1 MLYLLGQGAAHAAT
15 ESIVYTFTGGS
26 DGALPKAGLTAV
38 GGMLSGTTVQ
48 GGDPSCSADKTP
60 KGCGTVFQVT
70 TGGVETVL
78 HAFIDTAKEDDGLYP
93 QGELTKLGSSLF
105 GATSDGSVFTGEIY
119 RVNSAGSLKLL
130 HTFQVNPDGSY
141 NPSDGSAPNGALIN
155 VGGTLYGTT
164 LLGGGTGCGGY
175 GCGTVFKISTTGVE
189 TVLYIFQGGADGRNP
204 EAGLIN
210 VAGTLYGT
218 TDSGGGTGCGGYGCG
233 TVFKITTGG
242 VESVVYS
249 FQGGTDGSDPDG
261 LVDVAGTLYG
271 TNHYGGLANGG
282 TVFKVTTAGIEN
294 VLYSFRGGADGSFP
308 VGSLIKVGNALYGT
322 TEYGGDGA
330 GQPYGTVFKVT
341 MKGAE
346 TVLHAFTGGADGL
359 YPNGKLVK
367 VGGKLFGTTIGGG
380 ASPACGLSGGC
391 GTVFQVTP

>member
-1 MLYLLGQGAAHAAT
+1 MMRQHVQSSPAKDFPSGDRSYPWGWLMRANPPFYLCLAPLMLYLLGQGAAHAAT
-15 ESIVYTFTGGS
+15 ESIVFTFTGGS

-70 TGGVETVL
+70 IGGVETVL
-78 HAFIDTAKEDDGLYP
+78 HAFIDTPKEDDGLYP

-119 RVNSAGSLKLL
+119 RVNSAGSLKVL

-141 NPSDGSAPNGALIN
+141 NPSDGSGPNGALIN

-175 GCGTVFKISTTGVE
+175 GCGTVFKITTG
-189 TVLYIFQGGADGRNP
+189 A
-204 EAGLIN
+204 
-210 VAGTLYGT
+210 
-218 TDSGGGTGCGGYGCG
+218 
-233 TVFKITTGG
+233 

-249 FQGGTDGSDPDG
+249 FKGGTDGSYPNG
-261 LVDVAGTLYG
+261 LVNVAGTLYG
-271 TNHYGGLANGG
+271 TNHYGGPANAG
-282 TVFKVTTAGIEN
+282 TVFKVTTSGIES
-294 VLYSFRGGADGSFP
+294 VIYSFQGGADGSYP
-308 VGSLIKVGNALYGT
+308 VGTLISVGGVLYGT
-322 TEYGGDGA
+322 TQSGGPA
-330 GQPYGTVFKVT
+330 GYGTVYNVT
-341 MKGAE
+341 KKGAE
-346 TVLHAFTGGADGL
+346 TVLHAFTGGSDGL
-359 YPNGKLVK
+359 CPNGSLIN
-367 VGGKLFGTTIGGG
+367 VGGTLVGTTVNGGG
-380 ASPACGLSGGC
+380 SSTCAGGC